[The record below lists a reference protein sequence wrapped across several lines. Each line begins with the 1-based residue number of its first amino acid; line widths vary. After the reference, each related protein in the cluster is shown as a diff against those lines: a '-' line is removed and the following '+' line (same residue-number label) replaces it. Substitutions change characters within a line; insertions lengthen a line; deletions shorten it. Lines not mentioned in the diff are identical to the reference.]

1 MQGNLVSPHFY
12 RIGLAN
18 SNPKR
23 RGVIDLKD
31 TDNKNFW
38 NRWAKRYDA
47 AMSGDRKM
55 YANLISRM
63 KRTLNR
69 DMTVLELA
77 CGTGLL
83 SVQLAG
89 SVKMLEATD
98 FSEDMIKQA
107 RSKAH
112 SSRLH
117 FSVQDATQLPYASET
132 FDAVIISNALHIM
145 PNPEKALS
153 EILRVL
159 KQDGILI
166 APTFT
171 AAGSTLGRMRIRIM
185 ELSGFKVFHK
195 WTPESYLR
203 FLRANG
209 FVIQKSEVLDGSLT
223 LTYAEAK
230 KK

>member
-1 MQGNLVSPHFY
+1 M
-12 RIGLAN
+12 
-18 SNPKR
+18 KE
-23 RGVIDLKD
+23 K
-31 TDNKNFW
+31 DNKGLW
-38 NRWAKRYDA
+38 DRWAKRYDF

-55 YANLISRM
+55 YASLVSRM

-69 DMTVLELA
+69 NMTVLELA
-77 CGTGLL
+77 CGTGLI

-98 FSEDMIKQA
+98 FSENMIKQA
-107 RSKAH
+107 RAKAH

-117 FSVQDATQLPYASET
+117 FSAQDATALPYAYET

-153 EILRVL
+153 EIRRVL
-159 KQDGILI
+159 KRDGILI

-171 AAGSTLGRMRIRIM
+171 AAGSVYGRVRIRIM
-185 ELSGFKVFHK
+185 ELAGFKVFHK
-195 WTPESYLR
+195 WTPESYLE

-209 FVIQKSEVLDGSLT
+209 FSVTDSEVFSGGLK

-230 KK
+230 KNNQSEELL